1 MATVREHYDTSAK
14 ALNAQ
19 RHWDLGS
26 KVDSVTV
33 RIWGKVSHC
42 LEENA
47 KYWSFYFPE
56 RAEIGCI
63 YYLLSQP
70 HVSDGVISHDEPEQE
85 IGFAHT
91 PERQTLSSFI
101 FTRRVY
107 IYFDKYL
114 SDLEINQIHEIGQH
128 YNFNI
133 KIRDRNY
140 MDKCSELEKPLA
152 FISHDSNDKDSLVRE
167 LALELDKQLCPV
179 WYDEF
184 SLEIGDSLIENIE
197 KGLREAK
204 KCILVLS
211 PSFIQNKGWTKK
223 EFNTIITREI
233 FKKDNVILPI
243 WHNISATDVY
253 NYSPELLN
261 RFALQSSLGPA
272 ELAKKISA
280 KIKA

>member
-26 KVDSVTV
+26 KVDSVIV

-107 IYFDKYL
+107 IYFDPL
-114 SDLEINQIHEIGQH
+114 
-128 YNFNI
+128 
-133 KIRDRNY
+133 RD
-140 MDKCSELEKPLA
+140 KP
-152 FISHDSNDKDSLVRE
+152 R
-167 LALELDKQLCPV
+167 
-179 WYDEF
+179 
-184 SLEIGDSLIENIE
+184 
-197 KGLREAK
+197 R
-204 KCILVLS
+204 
-211 PSFIQNKGWTKK
+211 
-223 EFNTIITREI
+223 
-233 FKKDNVILPI
+233 
-243 WHNISATDVY
+243 
-253 NYSPELLN
+253 
-261 RFALQSSLGPA
+261 
-272 ELAKKISA
+272 
-280 KIKA
+280 